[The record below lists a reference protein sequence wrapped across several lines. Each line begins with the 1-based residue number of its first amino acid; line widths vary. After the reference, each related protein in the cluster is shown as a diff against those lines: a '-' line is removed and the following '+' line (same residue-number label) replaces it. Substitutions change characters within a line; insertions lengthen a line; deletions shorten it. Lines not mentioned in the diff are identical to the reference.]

1 MGLYKV
7 DETTADLTLVAGL
20 PSAGDVMDFKYMNVT
35 LSDLTS
41 ASGWTAPYAG
51 IMMVNIPGDKN
62 NAIGAF
68 YVDGRLVALNGTAE
82 NLYRG
87 STFAVPKGGVVTTSD
102 MSGSNNFYAVFAY
115 VTGNAVVD
123 TTLLEYPKRYVVDGY
138 ILNGNVI
145 RGYGRATV
153 MLYANGQAV
162 IDYACRVTTA
172 NMTGDVFGYGI
183 SPKILHQN
191 NSNIPLITPK
201 SGGTVM
207 YYRTGSESGVLY
219 PQRELVH
226 LSGTHTTVQ
235 YEADMYWQFAR
246 LYEVGTEPG
255 AWPTRSMP
263 LDTYIQ
269 GTCYGTFSV

>member
-1 MGLYKV
+1 MALYKV

-115 VTGNAVVD
+115 ITGNAVLSQTITNLQATLPYSFN
-123 TTLLEYPKRYVVDGY
+123 TTSNIGAFNRQFVYQGHALTWTATHTGRLTLRLLKHGDGY
-138 ILNGNVI
+138 SLYLGNQNG
-145 RGYGRATV
+145 
-153 MLYANGQAV
+153 MLDSYDNF
-162 IDYACRVTTA
+162 
-172 NMTGDVFGYGI
+172 FG
-183 SPKILHQN
+183 SD
-191 NSNIPLITPK
+191 S
-201 SGGTVM
+201 
-207 YYRTGSESGVLY
+207 
-219 PQRELVH
+219 
-226 LSGTHTTVQ
+226 
-235 YEADMYWQFAR
+235 
-246 LYEVGTEPG
+246 
-255 AWPTRSMP
+255 
-263 LDTYIQ
+263 Q
-269 GTCYGTFSV
+269 GTGVSDASITLSAYVKKGDAIRLESNLPSTTPWTDMFFCQTGLLTYNNNYD

>member
-162 IDYACRVTTA
+162 IDYSCRVTTA

>member
-20 PSAGDVMDFKYMNVT
+20 PSAGDVMDFKYMIVT
-35 LSDLTS
+35 YNDLIS

-51 IMMVNIPGDKN
+51 IMMANVPGNASNRIAQFKVN
-62 NAIGAF
+62 
-68 YVDGRLVALNGTAE
+68 GRLVALNGTAE

-115 VTGNAVVD
+115 ITGNAVVD

-219 PQRELVH
+219 PQQELVH

-235 YEADMYWQFAR
+235 YGADMYWQFAR

>member
-1 MGLYKV
+1 MALYKV
-7 DETTADLTLVAGL
+7 DDTTADLTLVAGL
-20 PSAGDVMDFKYMNVT
+20 PSAGDVMDFKYITVT

-115 VTGNAVVD
+115 ITGNAVVD

-138 ILNGNVI
+138 ILNGDVI

-172 NMTGDVFGYGI
+172 NMAGDVFGYGI

-207 YYRTGSESGVLY
+207 YYRTGSEGGVLY
-219 PQRELVH
+219 PQQDLVH
-226 LSGTHTTVQ
+226 LSGTHNTVQ
-235 YEADMYWQFAR
+235 YGADMYWQFAR
-246 LYEVGTEPG
+246 LYEVGTAPG
-255 AWPTRSMP
+255 GWPTRAMP
-263 LDTYIQ
+263 LNTYIQ